1 MRFLPSSLRDRGP
14 AADTGFEAAPGV
26 VLLLFCLLTSIVAHT
41 QAGGASPG
49 PGGLI
54 INGLA
59 LTPLALVV
67 NRLAHGPVA
76 LLAAGVLG
84 QLTAHIA
91 LSLVTPVHHVGAN
104 GAATSQLAAGHAGH
118 HHAVMIAGDGAG
130 WSFHDAVIGHVTG
143 MGTGMALAH
152 LLGAVVTAWLVTAGL
167 RGLRRAA
174 GTVLDVALRIIVPDT
189 PPSTRAPRESR
200 VSAPK
205 EPFLVVLGGRAPP
218 TLS

>member
-14 AADTGFEAAPGV
+14 AADTGFEASPGI

-41 QAGGASPG
+41 QAGGAAPG

-54 INGLA
+54 VTGLS
-59 LTPLALVV
+59 LTPLALAV

-76 LLAAGVLG
+76 LLGAGILG
-84 QLTAHIA
+84 QLTAHIS
-91 LSLVTPVHHVGAN
+91 LSLVTPSHHAGVHGAS
-104 GAATSQLAAGHAGH
+104 TSKLADGHAGH
-118 HHAVMIAGDGAG
+118 HHAAVIAKDGAG
-130 WSFHDAVIGHVTG
+130 WSSHDAVLGHVTG

-152 LLGAVVTAWLVTAGL
+152 LFAAVVTAWLVTAGL

-174 GTVLDVALRIIVPDT
+174 GTVLEVALRIIVPDT
-189 PPSTRAPRESR
+189 PPSTRAPRETR

-218 TLS
+218 ALS